1 MSGSSMD
8 GVDLAYCEL
17 TEQNSRW
24 SYEILAAETVPYD
37 AKWRNRLS
45 QLYKQPA
52 VIFAKTDAFYGR
64 YLGELVSGFIQR
76 HKVHADAVASHGHT
90 IFHSPEEGFTSQI
103 GHGAYIHAT
112 CGLPVISDFRT
123 TDVALGGQGAPLVPI
138 GDNLL
143 FHSYAY
149 CLNLGGFANISANI
163 NDTMHAFDIAPCN
176 IILNRC
182 ARMLQMAY
190 DHNGNMAAQGIVHDD
205 LLNDLNALE
214 FYHQP
219 WPKSLNREWIN
230 TTLWPV
236 TKDFSLSPQDKLATL
251 CAHIATQIANAI
263 SLLQQKN
270 PDSGNNLLVTGGG
283 ALNTYLVNE
292 LRKRTAIEVTVP
304 DVNTVNFKEALIFAL
319 LGVLRLRNEN
329 NCLHSVTGAAQ
340 NNIGGALYGDFN
352 KLLQLN

>member
-17 TEQNSRW
+17 TEQSGKW

-52 VIFAKTDAFYGR
+52 LIFAKTDAYYGR
-64 YLGELVSGFIQR
+64 YLGELVNDFIHR

-90 IFHSPEEGFTSQI
+90 IFHSPEDGFTSQI
-103 GHGAYIHAT
+103 GHGAYIHST
-112 CGLPVISDFRT
+112 CGLPVVSDFRT
-123 TDVALGGQGAPLVPI
+123 TDVCLGGQGAPLVPI
-138 GDNLL
+138 GDKLL

-163 NDTMHAFDIAPCN
+163 NGKMHAFDIAPCN
-176 IILNRC
+176 IVLNRC
-182 ARMLQMAY
+182 ARMLNMPY
-190 DHNGNMAAQGIVHDD
+190 DHNGDSAAEGMVNED
-205 LLNDLNALE
+205 LLAELNALE

-230 TTLWPV
+230 STLWPV
-236 TKDFSLSPQDKLATL
+236 TKAYTLSPQDKLATL
-251 CAHIATQIANAI
+251 CAHIATQVADAI

-270 PDSGNNLLVTGGG
+270 PGAGNTLLVTGGG
-283 ALNTYLVNE
+283 AHNAYLIRE
-292 LRKRTAIEVTVP
+292 LEKRTNVSVTVP
-304 DVNTVNFKEALIFAL
+304 DADTVNFKEALIFAL

-329 NCLHSVTGAAQ
+329 NCLHSVTGAERD
-340 NNIGGALYGDFN
+340 NVGGALYGDFK
-352 KLLQLN
+352 KLL